1 MNRSVRRGLF
11 AFFVITVSLLSSS
24 WFFFP
29 VSSVAVSG
37 TRFLKSKEVARMSGV
52 LPGNPWLWVSN
63 ARAGALHD
71 SPWVAAAR
79 IVKIFP
85 GRIEI
90 KITERTPLAAYKR
103 SDGSLIVLSSDGV
116 ELPGAAPLPALML
129 EGFDALAL
137 PEALKVAGLAKQLGA
152 AGVRFTPQGFLMRV
166 GDTQVWSDSYA
177 SLLKYGGSVKMLA
190 MKQAGARVNVYPWGV
205 SVQ

>member
-1 MNRSVRRGLF
+1 MNRSIRRGLF

-29 VSSVAVSG
+29 VASVAVSG
-37 TRFLKSKEVARMSGV
+37 TRFLKPKEVAQMSGV
-52 LPGNPWLWVSN
+52 LPGNPWLWASS
-63 ARAGALHD
+63 ARAGALSD
-71 SPWVAAAR
+71 NPWVASAR
-79 IVKIFP
+79 IVKFFP

-103 SDGSLIVLSSDGV
+103 SDGSLVVLASDGV
-116 ELPGAAPLPALML
+116 ELPGAPLPALML

-152 AGVRFTPQGFLMRV
+152 VRLRFTPQGFLMRV
-166 GDTQVWSDSYA
+166 GDTRVWSDSYA
-177 SLLKYGGSVKMLA
+177 SLLKYGGSVKILA
-190 MKQAGARVNVYPWGV
+190 MNRAGERVNVYPWGV

>member
-1 MNRSVRRGLF
+1 MSRSNARGLF

-29 VSSVAVSG
+29 VSSVTVSG
-37 TRFLKSKEVARMSGV
+37 TRFLKPREVARMSGV
-52 LPGNPWLWVSN
+52 LPGNPWLWASA
-63 ARAGALHD
+63 ARAGALRD
-71 SPWVAAAR
+71 NPWVLQAQ
-79 IVKIFP
+79 IVKVFP

-90 KITERTPLAAYKR
+90 NITERTPLAAYKR
-103 SDGSLIVLSSDGV
+103 SDGSLVVLSSDGV
-116 ELPGAAPLPALML
+116 ELPGASLPALML

-166 GDTQVWSDSYA
+166 GEARVWSDSYT

-190 MKQAGARVNVYPWGV
+190 MKQAGKRVNVYPWGV

>member
-1 MNRSVRRGLF
+1 LF
-11 AFFVITVSLLSSS
+11 ACFVILASLFASS

-37 TRFLKSKEVARMSGV
+37 TKFLKPKEVARMSGV
-52 LPGNPWLWVSN
+52 LPGNPWLWAST
-63 ARAGALHD
+63 ARAGALEA
-71 SPWVAAAR
+71 SPWVREAR
-79 IVKIFP
+79 IVKRFP
-85 GRIEI
+85 GSVEI
-90 KITERTPLAAYKR
+90 KIVERTPLAAYMR
-103 SDGSLIVLSSDGV
+103 TDGSIIVLASDGV
-116 ELPGAAPLPALML
+116 ELPGAPRPALTL

-137 PEALKVAGLAKQLGA
+137 PEALKVAGLAAQLGA
-152 AGVRFTPQGFLMRV
+152 ARLRFTPQGFLMRV

-190 MKQAGARVNVYPWGV
+190 MDRAGARVNVYPWGV

>member
-1 MNRSVRRGLF
+1 MSRSIRRGLF
-11 AFFVITVSLLSSS
+11 AFFVITVSLLASS

-29 VSSVAVSG
+29 VASVAVSG
-37 TRFLKSKEVARMSGV
+37 TRFLKPKEVARMSGV
-52 LPGNPWLWVSN
+52 LPGNPWLWASA

-71 SPWVAAAR
+71 NPWVAQAR
-79 IVKIFP
+79 IVKVFP

-90 KITERTPLAAYKR
+90 NITERTPLAAYKR
-103 SDGSLIVLSSDGV
+103 SDGSLVVLSFDGV
-116 ELPGAAPLPALML
+116 ELPGAALPALML

-152 AGVRFTPQGFLMRV
+152 VRLRFTPQGFLMRV
-166 GDTQVWSDSYA
+166 GDTRVWSDSYT

-190 MKQAGARVNVYPWGV
+190 MKQAGKRVNVYPWGV

>member
-1 MNRSVRRGLF
+1 MSRSIRRGLF
-11 AFFVITVSLLSSS
+11 AFFVITVSLLASS

-29 VSSVAVSG
+29 VASVAVSG
-37 TRFLKSKEVARMSGV
+37 TRFLKPKEVARMSGV
-52 LPGNPWLWVSN
+52 LPGNPWLWASA
-63 ARAGALHD
+63 ARAGAL
-71 SPWVAAAR
+71 SANPWVASAQ
-79 IVKIFP
+79 IVKYFP

-103 SDGSLIVLSSDGV
+103 SDNSLVVLSSDGV
-116 ELPGAAPLPALML
+116 ELSGAALPALML

-152 AGVRFTPQGFLMRV
+152 VRLRFTPQGFLMRV
-166 GDTQVWSDSYA
+166 GDTRVWSDSYA

-190 MKQAGARVNVYPWGV
+190 MKQAGKRVNVYPWGV